1 MSDYEMIIIYLTIL
15 TLLYLAEKE
24 TTSKSEPP
32 VSFAPDRRSFAF
44 SFPERAGEPIANGS
58 SSVYILASSRL
69 LVKGDCFKKGVR

>member
-32 VSFAPDRRSFAF
+32 VS
-44 SFPERAGEPIANGS
+44 
-58 SSVYILASSRL
+58 
-69 LVKGDCFKKGVR
+69 